1 MEVISY
7 KEAPPGSKYL
17 AEIEVYH
24 DRTFWRRI
32 RLMQSQKG
40 HHFVNLPVY
49 GEDDGRGGKK
59 WIQFYEK
66 SKSEDEEF
74 KRLIMEAIQPYMAKF
89 GHSMQPV
96 MTSSAPMQAQAVPQ
110 PSSKWTSE
118 CPF

>member
-1 MEVISY
+1 MEIISY
-7 KEAPPGSKYL
+7 KEAPAGSKYIS
-17 AEIEVYH
+17 EIEVYH

-40 HHFVNLPVY
+40 HYFVNLPVY

-66 SKSEDEEF
+66 TKSEDEEF
-74 KRLIMEAIQPYMAKF
+74 KRLIMEAIQPYINKL
-89 GHSMQPV
+89 GNSMQP
-96 MTSSAPMQAQAVPQ
+96 MLSSSAPSPAQAAPQ
-110 PSSKWTSE
+110 PPQQWTSE